1 LSSFRPPSSPL
12 PNPQPTSSQSVG
24 APLHTESQD
33 SERTSS
39 EATVG
44 EAMAQADEAIM
55 ELPNPTVTVTM
66 AEKPTSAS
74 ALVVVS
80 SA

>member
-1 LSSFRPPSSPL
+1 
-12 PNPQPTSSQSVG
+12 
-24 APLHTESQD
+24 
-33 SERTSS
+33 
-39 EATVG
+39 
-44 EAMAQADEAIM
+44 MAQADEAIM